1 MKDIDNK
8 QVTIFEA
15 LDKGEVARAVTNLI
29 NGKTPISE
37 IRQRPVVDGMN
48 VNYVNTY
55 YMTRQISL
63 ITGFRWESE
72 CLEEKVHAANGEP
85 KELGAKMKVTIYD
98 RDGNKYS
105 HISWGS
111 VDIKKKIGYFDQWKA
126 AYSDGIKKC
135 LSYFGI
141 ANDVYG
147 GRDLDYFG
155 DEPSVDDMGIV
166 PAGSSS
172 RIIHE
177 QELAFNRYIKDKA
190 IRPSVVCSILSIEST
205 EQITDYKDAYLKVK
219 AHTEAK

>member
-1 MKDIDNK
+1 MSDNK

-15 LDKGEVARAVTNLI
+15 LDRGEVARAVANLI
-29 NGKTPISE
+29 NGKTPVSDV
-37 IRQRPVVDGMN
+37 RQRPVGGGGN

-72 CLEEKVHAANGEP
+72 CLEERVHAVNNEP

-111 VDIKKKIGYFDQWKA
+111 IDIKKNIGYFDQWKA

-147 GRDLDYFG
+147 GKDLDYFG
-155 DEPSVDDMGIV
+155 NEPTGEDSVL
-166 PAGSSS
+166 PEGSSG

-177 QELAFNRYIKDKA
+177 QELAFNRYIRDKA

-219 AHTEAK
+219 AHTEGK